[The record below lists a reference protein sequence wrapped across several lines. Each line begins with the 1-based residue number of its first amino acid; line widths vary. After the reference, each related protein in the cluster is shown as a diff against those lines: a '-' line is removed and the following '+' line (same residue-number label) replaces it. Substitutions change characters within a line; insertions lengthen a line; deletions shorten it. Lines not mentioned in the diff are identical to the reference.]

1 MSGEVVARLVV
12 AFEAFVV
19 QAFPSVPIAAFESE
33 PSETPAPLGARI

>member
-1 MSGEVVARLVV
+1 MSGGVVARLV

-19 QAFPSVPIAAFESE
+19 PAFPSVPIAAFESE